1 MRCSAHFGI
10 SSLPGRWSE
19 GGRKLVDGWKEHGD
33 DGDEVDD
40 DHEGDDDGE
49 EEEEEE
55 EQDDKEDGEGRR
67 WIIMQQCQPVAGDGG
82 RWRLLVEGAAA
93 EMIV

>member
-1 MRCSAHFGI
+1 M
-10 SSLPGRWSE
+10 PGRWSE
-19 GGRKLVDGWKEHGD
+19 GGRKLVDGWKEQ
-33 DGDEVDD
+33 GDEVDE

-49 EEEEEE
+49 EEDEEKKEEEE
-55 EQDDKEDGEGRR
+55 EDGGGR

-93 EMIV
+93 EIIVNLIKKHLS